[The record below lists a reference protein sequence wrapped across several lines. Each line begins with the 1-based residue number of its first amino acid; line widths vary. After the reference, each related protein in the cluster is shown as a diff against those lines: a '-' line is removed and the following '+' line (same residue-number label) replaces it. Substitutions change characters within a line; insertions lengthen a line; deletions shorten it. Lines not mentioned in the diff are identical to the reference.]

1 MFTNSRAVE
10 IEWGACDPAGIVFN
24 PRYFEYFD
32 WSTALL
38 FQKALGMTKPEM
50 LAAYDCRGIPLVD
63 TRARFLIPSKYGDI
77 IRIESGLLEFRRS
90 SFHVRHRLMRGD
102 DLAVEGHETRVWV
115 GAHPD
120 DPTRIKAKPIPEAVL
135 ERFAGVEG

>member
-1 MFTNSRAVE
+1 MFSNSRVVE

-38 FQKALGMTKPEM
+38 FQRALGMTKAEM
-50 LAAYDCRGIPLVD
+50 LAAYDCKGIPLVD
-63 TRARFLIPSKYGDI
+63 TRARFIAPSKYGDVV
-77 IRIESGLLEFRRS
+77 RIDSSIVEFRRA
-90 SFHVRHRLMRGD
+90 SFDVRHRLMRGD
-102 DLAVEGHETRVWV
+102 TLAVEGLETRVWV

-120 DPTRIKAKPIPEAVL
+120 DPARLKAKPIPDAVL
-135 ERFAGVEG
+135 ERFGRAG